1 MIEGDVQGQLGAWL
15 RTQIPNID
23 DAWVEG
29 LGRVDFGHSAEMLIL
44 TAAWRAADVERRQ
57 EVVLRLSPPP
67 PGLLEPYDLR
77 RQFDILRALE
87 PTPVRAPRAI
97 WIDETGD
104 VLGRPFY
111 VMERLAGEVYEREIP
126 PHLKDSPGRIAT
138 MSEHA
143 FDQIIAIHQVDLTA
157 TGLDSLGD
165 GHDYLGHELDH
176 WAAQMHR
183 WQRGALP
190 ALERLLSALRVGQ
203 PDPSPTVT
211 LVHGDAKPG
220 NFAFVDDDVTGVF
233 DWEMAAVGDPL
244 ADLGWA
250 EITWR
255 MTTIFAGLP
264 PSHFDGLLAR
274 YERTTG
280 TIVHNRQWH
289 CASQAFKMAVILLV
303 GGMLFDQGFSDDL
316 RYADMAMGVPW
327 ITQLGLT
334 ALGINEELDSGP
346 VTARPER
353 VAAVRAL
360 TR

>member
-1 MIEGDVQGQLGAWL
+1 VEASLGAWL
-15 RTQIPNID
+15 REQLPDAD

-29 LGRVDFGHSAEMLIL
+29 LDRVDFGHSAEMLIL
-44 TAAWRAADVERRQ
+44 TAAWRSNGKEHRRD
-57 EVVLRLSPPP
+57 VVLRLSPPP

-87 PTPVRAPRAI
+87 PTAVRAPRAL
-97 WIDETGD
+97 WIEETGD

-126 PHLKDSPGRIAT
+126 LHLKDLPEQIAR
-138 MSEHA
+138 MSRHA

-176 WAAQMHR
+176 WAEQMHR
-183 WQRGALP
+183 WQRGTLP
-190 ALERLLSALRVGQ
+190 ALERLLSALRVSQ
-203 PDPSPTVT
+203 PEPSPTVT

-220 NFAFVDDDVTGVF
+220 NFAFVDDDVSAVF

-255 MTTIFAGLP
+255 ITTFFADLP
-264 PSHFDGLLAR
+264 GSHFDDLLVR
-274 YERTTG
+274 YERITG
-280 TIVHNRQWH
+280 TAIHDRQWY
-289 CASQAFKMAVILLV
+289 CALAAFKMAVILLI

-327 ITQLGLT
+327 ITNLGL
-334 ALGINEELDSGP
+334 ASLGIDEPLDSGP
-346 VTARPER
+346 VTAREER
-353 VAAVRAL
+353 VALVRKAGA
-360 TR
+360 

>member
-1 MIEGDVQGQLGAWL
+1 MEAQLGGWL
-15 RTQIPNID
+15 KQQIP
-23 DAWVEG
+23 DADEAWIEG

-44 TAAWRAADVERRQ
+44 TAGWRSAGAEHRQ

-77 RQFDILRALE
+77 RQVDILRALE
-87 PTPVRAPRAI
+87 ATPVRAPRAL
-97 WIDETGD
+97 WIEETGD

-111 VMERLAGEVYEREIP
+111 VMERLAGEVFEREIP
-126 PHLKDSPGRIAT
+126 PHLKDSPERIAT

-143 FDQIIAIHQVDLTA
+143 FDQIIAIHQVDLRA

-165 GHDYLGHELDH
+165 GRGYLDRELDH

-183 WQRGALP
+183 WQRGTLP
-190 ALERLLSALRVGQ
+190 ALERLLSALRDRQ
-203 PDPSPTVT
+203 PDQCPTVT
-211 LVHGDAKPG
+211 LVHGDPKPG

-233 DWEMAAVGDPL
+233 DWEMASVGDPL

-250 EITWR
+250 EMTWR
-255 MTTIFAGLP
+255 ITTFFAGLP
-264 PSHFDGLLAR
+264 ASHFDGLLAH

-280 TIVHNRQWH
+280 TPVQHRQWY
-289 CASQAFKMAVILLV
+289 CASQAFKMAVIQLV

-316 RYADMAMGVPW
+316 RYADMAMAVPW
-327 ITQLGLT
+327 ITGLGLA
-334 ALGINEELDSGP
+334 ALGIDEQLDPGP
-346 VTARPER
+346 VAARKER

-360 TR
+360 TP